1 MPLLSCK
8 QDRPRAEQSCF
19 RAESMLARRQLVFCL
34 VLALMSV
41 FHRATTSALRAARRW
56 SAPACPASPLTHLR
70 LQRLARPPRSLAL
83 LLQSAE
89 ELLIWPL

>member
-1 MPLLSCK
+1 
-8 QDRPRAEQSCF
+8 
-19 RAESMLARRQLVFCL
+19 MLARRQLVFCL
-34 VLALMSV
+34 VLAAMSV

-56 SAPACPASPLTHLR
+56 SAPASPLTHLR